1 MSRVT
6 LRIDNGVDVA
16 IVHIFNTFG
25 PRMSPDDGRAIPTFI
40 GQALR
45 GQPLTV
51 AGDGTQTRR
60 SATSMT
66 SSPGCWRCCI
76 PAWPAR

>member
-25 PRMSPDDGRAIPTFI
+25 SRMRPDDGRAIPTFI

-45 GQPLTV
+45 G
-51 AGDGTQTRR
+51 
-60 SATSMT
+60 
-66 SSPGCWRCCI
+66 
-76 PAWPAR
+76 